1 MAKQFI
7 SVDLK
12 WLFVCWQ
19 IASLQ
24 PDLWHKVCF
33 HLFVLPPSVI
43 SRVLWFS
50 TTACCICVCAPK
62 LDCFLLMMIFLSLA
76 DNELLRKSWKEWRY
90 PLFGGPALRWELFKE
105 LVFIWTSREKRAAP
119 PPPSFIHYVTVTTL
133 SWCFQDRKSLMC
145 NLVVWPNRPDVELR
159 RSWHLAFGHIFVS
172 EIFKYI
178 LQVLHKWKCNKMKN
192 PLWHFSCCTGL

>member
-1 MAKQFI
+1 MLHLRVCSKTGLFSPYDDFPFTGRQRAFTEKLKGMKI
-7 SVDLK
+7 SIVRGTSSETRAFQRTGFYLNIK
-12 WLFVCWQ
+12 
-19 IASLQ
+19 
-24 PDLWHKVCF
+24 
-33 HLFVLPPSVI
+33 
-43 SRVLWFS
+43 
-50 TTACCICVCAPK
+50 
-62 LDCFLLMMIFLSLA
+62 
-76 DNELLRKSWKEWRY
+76 RKES
-90 PLFGGPALRWELFKE
+90 
-105 LVFIWTSREKRAAP
+105 SP